1 MTTGQVV
8 KIVPLMG
15 TVRAARTLAYNWRQK
30 IGAREDFEIRYIK
43 GSDHIMLIPIKRV
56 VHQAPLKP
64 LRPIRES
71 EPEPEP
77 AQTKNVPNVLIT
89 SGRMTKEVL
98 DAIHVLLAAK
108 IITACEFLG
117 GTKEAFD
124 MVASPEHKIALLISK
139 TKRGLIIV

>member
-8 KIVPLMG
+8 KIVPRMG

-30 IGAREDFEIRYIK
+30 IGAREDFEIRHIK

-56 VHQAPLKP
+56 VHQTPVKP

-77 AQTKNVPNVLIT
+77 SKPVPNVLIT

-98 DAIHVLLAAK
+98 DAVHVLLAAK

>member
-8 KIVPLMG
+8 KIVPRMG

-30 IGAREDFEIRYIK
+30 IGAREDFEIRHIK

-64 LRPIRES
+64 IREP

-77 AQTKNVPNVLIT
+77 AKPVPNVLIT

-98 DAIHVLLAAK
+98 DAVHILLAAK